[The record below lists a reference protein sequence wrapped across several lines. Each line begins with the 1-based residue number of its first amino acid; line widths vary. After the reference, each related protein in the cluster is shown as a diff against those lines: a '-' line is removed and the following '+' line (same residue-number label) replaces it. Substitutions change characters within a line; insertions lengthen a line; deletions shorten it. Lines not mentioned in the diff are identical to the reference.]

1 MVAIAGAWY
10 NGSYTPS
17 KPIKPLKYA
26 LYNEHFLIN
35 VCTSCFSVSLVHDHY
50 LVCGLY
56 GCSTF
61 TVHDHSRLRAVSLV
75 HEHPRGRTQNIL
87 GASRTSNMDSTKS
100 WNPESGIRKMKWW
113 MQNAESG
120 IWNYNTE
127 SEIFNGE
134 IYDYTFVGIK
144 ENAVYKG
151 SNVLR
156 DSERQRMGERQR
168 ELFQTVQLADSP
180 IKKR

>member
-1 MVAIAGAWY
+1 M
-10 NGSYTPS
+10 
-17 KPIKPLKYA
+17 KLQ
-26 LYNEHFLIN
+26 
-35 VCTSCFSVSLVHDHY
+35 
-50 LVCGLY
+50 Y
-56 GCSTF
+56 G
-61 TVHDHSRLRAVSLV
+61 
-75 HEHPRGRTQNIL
+75 EWNI
-87 GASRTSNMDSTKS
+87 
-100 WNPESGIRKMKWW
+100 
-113 MQNAESG
+113 
-120 IWNYNTE
+120 
-127 SEIFNGE
+127 NGE